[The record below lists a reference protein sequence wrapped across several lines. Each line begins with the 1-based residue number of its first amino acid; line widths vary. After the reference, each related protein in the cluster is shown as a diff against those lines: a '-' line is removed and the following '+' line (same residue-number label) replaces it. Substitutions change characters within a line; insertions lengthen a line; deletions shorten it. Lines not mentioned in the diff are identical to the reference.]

1 MTALTELEAGRKLQE
16 DLRAIDTPQ
25 ALADLEQVK
34 QLQHAS
40 QQLQLGQDAY
50 QSANESGT
58 PPTGWLR
65 VSEMLTDARRGEL
78 NRLMPEL
85 TGINNEQ
92 LREYLKPDSS
102 GFRAE
107 IYLPDPEILGPGY
120 KPTVAFKGSSG
131 PIMMSNG
138 ERRETVAEDFAGTNG
153 PQTIGLKTDFYDRA
167 MRLAFDLQQAGVS
180 VDYTG
185 HSLGGGMTS
194 AAVAVSGERGFTLNA
209 APLHPETALRF
220 ARENPG
226 VQIYN
231 TDTLITAYQVQGE
244 ILSNGVVHNID
255 RLDTL
260 QNKQLAD
267 VFRHGSTI
275 LQNVPDEVR
284 EELKERMGQTMP
296 EHARASFGAF
306 VDRLATG
313 DTDAMLRDMPPVA
326 GRVVPIPAMR
336 RSDPDDPNSP
346 FEPRPNIPSLAGV
359 SNFAG
364 PLLELAQREAHAAR
378 AGSEVGEWVETGGKL
393 QARSFDT
400 TGNAARAAAEVA
412 ADLQRDAT
420 QAIGST
426 AAGGVRASGEAS
438 ADMRTMAGVIGATVE
453 MAQGEL
459 QARSASAGA
468 GLLRNIGEMD
478 VLPDGVQ
485 RWANRGAETLQQA
498 GQTARQYTVEQAGE
512 ALHAAGRQ
520 SAAIREHSQTV
531 AQTLE
536 TVTVTGSRN
545 QHDAIAYAGK
555 SLHEVLEIA
564 SNKLAQASGYAP
576 AAGAVVFAGAAL
588 KTNALQSHDNAN
600 EVAKTA
606 AAGSLLM
613 PAGLEGFQRHL
624 NDTGVPSMEAKL
636 ETFETEL
643 RQKYPLM
650 SSHGNARENDDAQRA
665 PGYAQITPSAIR
677 HDITHADHPGNRLY
691 RQAVDAIE
699 QSRNIPQG
707 TFTGERLQQSAA
719 NLTAVSVAGED
730 RPNNAGSN
738 ERLGQIDYAVF
749 NKDHSGLIA
758 GQGQIG
764 NPISKHAYL
773 PAEQDNATSLPLAS
787 QQVYEVLQR
796 SQSIALTATPSQQ
809 TLDPSQNDPGRGP
822 KMG

>member
-1 MTALTELEAGRKLQE
+1 MKMAADFKRLGI
-16 DLRAIDTPQ
+16 DL
-25 ALADLEQVK
+25 
-34 QLQHAS
+34 
-40 QQLQLGQDAY
+40 
-50 QSANESGT
+50 
-58 PPTGWLR
+58 
-65 VSEMLTDARRGEL
+65 
-78 NRLMPEL
+78 
-85 TGINNEQ
+85 
-92 LREYLKPDSS
+92 
-102 GFRAE
+102 
-107 IYLPDPEILGPGY
+107 
-120 KPTVAFKGSSG
+120 
-131 PIMMSNG
+131 
-138 ERRETVAEDFAGTNG
+138 
-153 PQTIGLKTDFYDRA
+153 
-167 MRLAFDLQQAGVS
+167 
-180 VDYTG
+180 DYTG
-185 HSLGGGMTS
+185 HSLGGGMAS
-194 AAVAVSGERGFTLNA
+194 AAAAVSGERAYTLNA

-231 TDTLITAYQVQGE
+231 TDNLLTAYQVQGE

-255 RLDTL
+255 RLDTF

-284 EELKERMGQTMP
+284 EELKDRMCQTMP
-296 EHARASFGAF
+296 EHARASFSAF

-313 DTDAMLRDMPPVA
+313 DTDALLRDMPPVA
-326 GRVVPIPAMR
+326 GRVMPIPAMR

-378 AGSEVGEWVETGGKL
+378 AGSEVGEWVEAGGKL
-393 QARSFDT
+393 QARSINT
-400 TGNAARAAAEVA
+400 TGNAAHAAAAVA

-420 QAIGST
+420 QAIGRT
-426 AAGGVRASGEAS
+426 AAGGLRVSGEAS
-438 ADMRTMAGVIGATVE
+438 ADVRTMAGVIGATVD

-459 QARSASAGA
+459 QARSALAGA

-478 VLPDGVQ
+478 VLPDGMQ

-498 GQTARQYTVEQAGE
+498 GQTARLYTVEQAGE

-520 SAAIREHSQTV
+520 SAAIREHAQT
-531 AQTLE
+531 AALTLE

-564 SNKLAQASGYAP
+564 SNKLAQASDYAP

-600 EVAKTA
+600 EVGKTA

-613 PAGLEGFQRHL
+613 PAGLEGFHRHL
-624 NDTGVPSMEAKL
+624 NDTGVPSIEAKL

-643 RQKYPLM
+643 RQKYPSM
-650 SSHGNARENDDAQRA
+650 SSPANTRQDDDAQRA
-665 PGYAQITPSAIR
+665 PGHAQITPAAISQ
-677 HDITHADHPGNRLY
+677 DITHADHPGHRMY

-738 ERLGQIDYAVF
+738 ERLARIDYAVF

-758 GQGQIG
+758 GQGEIG
-764 NPISKHAYL
+764 NPTSKHAYL
-773 PAEQDNATSLPLAS
+773 PAEQDNATSLPAAS
-787 QQVYEVLQR
+787 QQVYDVLQR

-809 TLDPSQNDPGRGP
+809 TLDPGPNEPGRGP